1 MTFKMND
8 FDAMRDWLKRCSGPK
23 IIRKGRLIYF
33 DNLRYREDY
42 ETIYDFITMMG
53 GKIDYESHA

>member
-1 MTFKMND
+1 MTFNFTD

-23 IIRKGRLIYF
+23 AIRKGRIMYF

-42 ETIYDFITMMG
+42 ETIYKFIKEMG
-53 GKIDYESHA
+53 GHIENVE